1 MSLPQFGYNY
11 PTTTLSSPSQILMST
26 PTTSTLSS
34 VTTSCCENGRPIMTD
49 PHTGQTVCSCQ
60 YGSGL
65 LSAYS
70 RVPSLTDSVYSAG
83 PYGSQSYM
91 PLGTDPSAFYS
102 PLNSPYDLKDGSDAA
117 WRSLSQPSAC
127 YPYDPAMA
135 AYPYGN
141 AYGGMDLNGAARRK
155 NATRETTNTLKAW
168 LYEHRKNPYPTKG
181 EKIMLAI
188 ITKMT
193 LTQVSTWFANARRR
207 LKKENKMTW
216 SPRNRCGEADDDNS
230 NDKPD
235 DDDEGDEKR
244 KTDENSNDPIKP
256 NEEKDSFDILKVK
269 NDQDSVIED
278 NSVFSDKNSLMGT
291 LTPIGVVDSMQAP
304 SMSNTELKPPIM
316 DHKRL
321 ESPCSNSSDSGL
333 SDINTSLTLNASS
346 LDGDGLRPRI
356 WSLAH
361 VATSTSG
368 CTNTTS
374 QVTSG
379 KDQNLPLNFSKLG
392 SPSMPSPASAMR
404 PWMDNTFSI
413 GSSMFST
420 SSSPGY
426 TNLSANNGNGMMDK
440 SASLTGLTGTGF
452 NGLSSTG
459 SSPILRPYPSL
470 STLYSPARDVG
481 GRSNERLTNP
491 IGEDVPTISY

>member
-34 VTTSCCENGRPIMTD
+34 PTTSCCENGRPIMTD

-193 LTQVSTWFANARRR
+193 LTQ
-207 LKKENKMTW
+207 
-216 SPRNRCGEADDDNS
+216 
-230 NDKPD
+230 
-235 DDDEGDEKR
+235 
-244 KTDENSNDPIKP
+244 TDENSNDPIKQ

-269 NDQDSVIED
+269 NDQDSVLEE
-278 NSVFSDKNSLMGT
+278 NSVFSDKNSLMST

-333 SDINTSLTLNASS
+333 SDINTSLTLNASNM
-346 LDGDGLRPRI
+346 DGGDGLRPRI

-361 VATSTSG
+361 VATSTAG

-374 QVTSG
+374 QLTNG
-379 KDQNLPLNFSKLG
+379 KDQSLPLNFSKLG
-392 SPSMPSPASAMR
+392 SPSMPSSASTMR
-404 PWMDNTFSI
+404 PWMDNAFSI

-420 SSSPGY
+420 NSSSGY
-426 TNLSANNGNGMMDK
+426 TNLSANNGSGMLDK
-440 SASLTGLTGTGF
+440 NSTLPGVTGSGF

-481 GRSNERLTNP
+481 ARSNERLTNP

>member
-1 MSLPQFGYNY
+1 M
-11 PTTTLSSPSQILMST
+11 
-26 PTTSTLSS
+26 
-34 VTTSCCENGRPIMTD
+34 
-49 PHTGQTVCSCQ
+49 
-60 YGSGL
+60 
-65 LSAYS
+65 
-70 RVPSLTDSVYSAG
+70 
-83 PYGSQSYM
+83 
-91 PLGTDPSAFYS
+91 
-102 PLNSPYDLKDGSDAA
+102 
-117 WRSLSQPSAC
+117 
-127 YPYDPAMA
+127 
-135 AYPYGN
+135 
-141 AYGGMDLNGAARRK
+141 
-155 NATRETTNTLKAW
+155 
-168 LYEHRKNPYPTKG
+168 
-181 EKIMLAI
+181 
-188 ITKMT
+188 
-193 LTQVSTWFANARRR
+193 
-207 LKKENKMTW
+207 
-216 SPRNRCGEADDDNS
+216 
-230 NDKPD
+230 
-235 DDDEGDEKR
+235 
-244 KTDENSNDPIKP
+244 
-256 NEEKDSFDILKVK
+256 K

-361 VATSTSG
+361 VATSTTG

-440 SASLTGLTGTGF
+440 NASLTGLTGTGF

-491 IGEDVPTISY
+491 IG